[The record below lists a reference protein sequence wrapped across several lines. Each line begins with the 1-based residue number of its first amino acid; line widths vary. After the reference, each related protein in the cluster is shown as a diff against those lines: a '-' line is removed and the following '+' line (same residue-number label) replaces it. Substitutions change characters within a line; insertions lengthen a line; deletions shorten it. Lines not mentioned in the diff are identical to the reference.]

1 MNPLVSQAATVAA
14 TYLVSG
20 QFPMTTEGAKS
31 ALSRALAACGLVLTA
46 MQRAQATGVALR
58 QSGQAR

>member
-1 MNPLVSQAATVAA
+1 MNPLVSQAATVAT

-20 QFPMTTEGAKS
+20 QFPRTTDGATN
-31 ALSRALAACGLVLTA
+31 ALSRALTACGLVLTS

-58 QSGQAR
+58 QSGPAC